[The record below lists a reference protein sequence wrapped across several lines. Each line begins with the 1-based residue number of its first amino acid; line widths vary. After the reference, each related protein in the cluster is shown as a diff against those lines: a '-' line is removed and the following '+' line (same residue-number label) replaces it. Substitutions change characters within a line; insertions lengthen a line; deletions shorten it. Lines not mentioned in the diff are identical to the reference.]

1 MKADTANR
9 SAKRTGTRTSMWD
22 NIFKMKHMLNYYYD
36 NKNNASAY
44 LASIIIF
51 DFYISIDTRIF
62 QRRTRC
68 AQQPYLEVTKTT
80 YCKGLMPHT
89 FDQITLYPSEAF
101 VSLLVLGRLR
111 GLFRVRGSDLFP
123 FTRPSRATTKKQGY
137 MS

>member
-51 DFYISIDTRIF
+51 DFYISIDARISSKDGF
-62 QRRTRC
+62 
-68 AQQPYLEVTKTT
+68 AA
-80 YCKGLMPHT
+80 
-89 FDQITLYPSEAF
+89 PS
-101 VSLLVLGRLR
+101 SLTWKLQKRLIV
-111 GLFRVRGSDLFP
+111 RV
-123 FTRPSRATTKKQGY
+123 
-137 MS
+137 